1 MTSDEKTLPDARQY
15 CPTQTRRK
23 LAEENALLVD
33 VREAE
38 EVAKLAF
45 DVPHIVHIP
54 LSEFEQRFTELPKD
68 RELILA
74 CAVGQ
79 RSLRATYFLMHH
91 GYDKVANMQDGL
103 AKWVR
108 RGFPVRGDAAAV
120 ATSAGT
126 CCCTPSAGDSGG
138 GGCCTPSAPAKASGS
153 CC

>member
-1 MTSDEKTLPDARQY
+1 MTSTEKTLPDARQY

-45 DVPHIVHIP
+45 DVPHVVHIP
-54 LSEFEQRFTELPKD
+54 LSEFERRFSELPKD

-79 RSLRATYFLMHH
+79 RSLKATYFLMYH

-108 RGFPVRGDAAAV
+108 RGFPVRGDATALASGGGCCV
-120 ATSAGT
+120 PSGGNGGS
-126 CCCTPSAGDSGG
+126 CCTPSSAQVQSNSA
-138 GGCCTPSAPAKASGS
+138 CC
-153 CC
+153 

>member
-1 MTSDEKTLPDARQY
+1 MHDSSALPDARQY
-15 CPTQTRRK
+15 CPTQTRHR
-23 LAEENALLVD
+23 LAEKNALLVD
-33 VREAE
+33 VREAD

-45 DVPHIVHIP
+45 DVPNVVHIP

-79 RSLRATYFLMHH
+79 RSLKATYFLMYH

-108 RGFPVRGDAAAV
+108 RGFPMRGDTAAV
-120 ATSAGT
+120 ASG
-126 CCCTPSAGDSGG
+126 GG
-138 GGCCTPSAPAKASGS
+138 GGCCAPSADNAGSSCCTPSVAQAQSNS
-153 CC
+153 TCC